1 MGYDTILNVVITHF
15 KERTMIFDMMDDSWL
30 IYDRSSGFF
39 LRFDDEFSVTKILK
53 SFNIKDYVIIK
64 STNDALVISV
74 YKKDELLY
82 KEAFN
87 RTE

>member
-1 MGYDTILNVVITHF
+1 
-15 KERTMIFDMMDDSWL
+15 MIFDMMDDSWL

-39 LRFDDEFSVTKILK
+39 LRFDDGFSVTKIIK
-53 SFNIKDYVIIK
+53 AFNIKDYVIIK
-64 STNDALVISV
+64 NTNDALVISV

-87 RTE
+87 RMES